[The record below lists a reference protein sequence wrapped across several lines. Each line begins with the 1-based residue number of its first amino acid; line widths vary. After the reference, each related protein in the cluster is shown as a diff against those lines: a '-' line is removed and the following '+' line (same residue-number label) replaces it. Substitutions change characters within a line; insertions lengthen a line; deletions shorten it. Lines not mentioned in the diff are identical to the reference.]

1 MHLIGRSKKATSD
14 ALSMT
19 SVSLSRKSSF
29 SSNASALAF
38 SSPSPNQIGMI
49 SGVENQLKVNQQTN
63 PFLSISDTV
72 HNEKNSNH
80 IDKFPQHSSTESRTK
95 NIISGIYFIYC
106 SYLLQIFVDLE
117 SSNEIKTNLS
127 IIFTDFDK
135 QSVNS
140 DNANHDSTSK
150 NLKNKVFF

>member
-29 SSNASALAF
+29 SSNASAIAF
-38 SSPSPNQIGMI
+38 SSPSPNQIVMI

-63 PFLSISDTV
+63 PFLSIPDTV

-80 IDKFPQHSSTESRTK
+80 IDKFPQHSTESKK
-95 NIISGIYFIYC
+95 NMVSGF
-106 SYLLQIFVDLE
+106 SYLLFAIYYY
-117 SSNEIKTNLS
+117 
-127 IIFTDFDK
+127 
-135 QSVNS
+135 
-140 DNANHDSTSK
+140 
-150 NLKNKVFF
+150 